1 MCFQSD
7 SYALNDTQLS
17 TIPLDEFALER
28 ETQFQE
34 PPAAGAGRQDQ
45 GWSRMKANSH
55 DTVHSV
61 HLDSSLTQVDKSF
74 LSK

>member
-17 TIPLDEFALER
+17 TIPLDEFGVER

-45 GWSRMKANSH
+45 G
-55 DTVHSV
+55 
-61 HLDSSLTQVDKSF
+61 
-74 LSK
+74 